1 MTEEIKDFSS
11 YFGNSSITIEMTQW
25 KQEGRD
31 FSMIFIPLEP
41 HNKTQS
47 CLQKLGSEIS
57 RLDFTLRE
65 VDGHLA
71 FNDATTHQ
79 EFDIDLSELFQSKI
93 HMVGKYQKVT
103 FVKEPIVNL
112 GVSL

>member
-1 MTEEIKDFSS
+1 MTEDIKDLSS

-31 FSMIFIPLEP
+31 YWMIFIPLEP
-41 HNKTQS
+41 HNQIQS
-47 CLQKLGSEIS
+47 CLQKVGDKVS
-57 RLDFTLRE
+57 RLDFTLIE

-71 FNDATTHQ
+71 FNDAVTHQ
-79 EFDIDLSELFQSKI
+79 EFNIDLSELSQSKI
-93 HMVGKYQKVT
+93 HMVGKHQKVT
-103 FVKEPIVNL
+103 FLKEAIVNL